1 MLRPAATRAKKARVG
16 VGGGASGG
24 GGQSAACKASPP
36 LALHTEGGVRS
47 DSDVSFGASANDI
60 TGGKASGDVL
70 QALIPFVS

>member
-1 MLRPAATRAKKARVG
+1 MPRPAATRAKKARVG
-16 VGGGASGG
+16 VGGIWGR
-24 GGQSAACKASPP
+24 GQSAACKASSP